1 MEMFEIARIFLFDV
15 FLFHS
20 SSSFLSSNTRNLFV
34 IHSILS
40 LGRNDRRKKE
50 EEEEERERE
59 RERESDAQAHAHLH
73 AATCLDFRRDVFL
86 LFYWFLFVSSFFRVP
101 PPPPPAAVSDD
112 VEVLRLRLR
121 EREREREERERE
133 REREN
138 MSGVFRA
145 SVTGGVLPHSRSSGR
160 ACCSSSSSSSSY
172 TTGACASRG
181 EAQPTASGAS
191 FEGRRFSRLA
201 RERSKLLWSRLDSG
215 TGSRRQS
222 VVRRARNKV
231 KSQDGVI
238 VTRKK
243 NQQNSKSSPGLIE
256 VSQPELVWCWRNSK
270 LELN

>member
-1 MEMFEIARIFLFDV
+1 
-15 FLFHS
+15 
-20 SSSFLSSNTRNLFV
+20 
-34 IHSILS
+34 
-40 LGRNDRRKKE
+40 
-50 EEEEERERE
+50 
-59 RERESDAQAHAHLH
+59 
-73 AATCLDFRRDVFL
+73 
-86 LFYWFLFVSSFFRVP
+86 
-101 PPPPPAAVSDD
+101 
-112 VEVLRLRLR
+112 
-121 EREREREERERE
+121 
-133 REREN
+133 

-160 ACCSSSSSSSSY
+160 ACCSSSSSSSY
-172 TTGACASRG
+172 TTGACASSRG
-181 EAQPTASGAS
+181 EAQPTSSGTS
-191 FEGRRFSRLA
+191 FERRRYSLLE

-270 LELN
+270 LELH